1 MNDGGTMIA
10 RDLRNIEMFDAWQE
24 EDERLAWRAQFPLMG
39 EPGTESLGSVYFEIE
54 PGKGLA
60 SHTDSQDEV
69 VVLLSGSGE
78 GTVGDE
84 TSQVNAGGMVFV
96 PAMVPHAFR
105 NTGSETIRA
114 LGIFAGAAVVSTFE
128 HVVHPMGIKV
138 FGEQPVTAGSASD

>member
-1 MNDGGTMIA
+1 MIA
-10 RDLRNIEMFDAWQE
+10 RDLQNIEMFDAWHE
-24 EDERLAWRAQFPLMG
+24 HDDRLRWRAQFPLMG

-54 PGKGLA
+54 PGDALA

-84 TSQVNAGGMVFV
+84 TGQVNTGGMVFI
-96 PAMVPHAFR
+96 PAMVPHGFR

-114 LGIFAGAAVVSTFE
+114 LGIFAGANVVSTFE
-128 HVVHPMGIKV
+128 HDVMPMGIKV
-138 FGEQPVTAGSASD
+138 FGEEPAEVPV